1 LLQYLAQLSTP
12 ERYRCALVRDRNPEQ
27 DIGKK
32 GIYPICLVISFCR
45 LNQLNPTKF
54 AQLPQFAFDNFRPG
68 LLSFLARQRIATS
81 CPRAWERVLVHQIRV
96 SRAANG
102 GAENNIVS
110 VLSPALTAL
119 PPG

>member
-12 ERYRCALVRDRNPEQ
+12 KRYRCALVRDRNPEQ

-32 GIYPICLVISFCR
+32 GIYQICLVISFCR
-45 LNQLNPTKF
+45 LNQLNRTQI

-68 LLSFLARQRIATS
+68 LLSFLARQRIVTS
-81 CPRAWERVLVHQIRV
+81 CPQARERVLIHHIRV
-96 SRAANG
+96 SEAAKG
-102 GAENNIVS
+102 GNETDIVS
-110 VLSPALTAL
+110 SPALTAL

>member
-1 LLQYLAQLSTP
+1 V
-12 ERYRCALVRDRNPEQ
+12 CAGPDRNPEQ

-45 LNQLNPTKF
+45 LNQLNRTQI

-81 CPRAWERVLVHQIRV
+81 CPQAWERVLIHQPRV
-96 SRAANG
+96 SRAAKG
-102 GAENNIVS
+102 GNETDIVS

>member
-1 LLQYLAQLSTP
+1 LLQYLVQLSTP
-12 ERYRCALVRDRNPEQ
+12 ERYRRALVRDRNPEQ

-32 GIYPICLVISFCR
+32 GIYTIAISFCR
-45 LNQLNPTKF
+45 LNQLNRTPI

-68 LLSFLARQRIATS
+68 LLSFLARQRIVTS
-81 CPRAWERVLVHQIRV
+81 CPQAWERVLIHQPRV

-110 VLSPALTAL
+110 ALSPALTAL